1 MAMNGKHPKAVEKDL
16 DYYLSLPYR
25 LAVVKSEHGD
35 YVISY
40 PELPGCVTQI
50 DDLADLGSIAEE
62 ILAGWLELA
71 IEDGQQIPEPEPTPE
86 YSGKFLVRLPKS
98 LHRALAE
105 AARGDGVSL
114 NAYVSAILADGPA
127 WRARAGKDQL
137 ATRV

>member
-1 MAMNGKHPKAVEKDL
+1 MSMANTRKAHLDDL
-16 DYYLSLPYR
+16 AHDRSLPYR
-25 LAVVKSEHGD
+25 LEVVKSEHGN

-50 DDLADLGSIAEE
+50 DDLADLGPIAEE

-71 IEDGQQIPEPEPTPE
+71 IEDGQQIPEPEPTSE

-98 LHRALAE
+98 LHQALAE
-105 AARGDGVSL
+105 AARDEGVSL
-114 NAYVSAILADGPA
+114 NAYITAILADGPA
-127 WRARAGKDQL
+127 WRARAGMAQL